1 MPLSIVMPTYNG
13 MKFVQQAIGSVLSQ
27 SYQDWELIISD
38 DGSKDGTREYLS
50 TIRDPRV
57 DVHLQQKNLG
67 IFGNLNFLFGL
78 AGNEITQILC
88 QDDYFVDSGA
98 LNRLVERWSQL
109 PNEVAFLRANQ
120 SLDVIARHHAYS
132 CDVIPPI
139 VRPEESDLM
148 FFLFGCIPG
157 NLSNVSVRTEA
168 VQSAGWFRTDLP
180 YAGDFEFWSRLGR
193 KRPFAVAPIH
203 VSHIRSHPEQGS
215 VMLNRKGELLPQMRE
230 VVETLYQKLVAQ
242 GYRPALLRLA
252 ATMIYTSRM
261 RDRGIKDLIR
271 GKGSGYLRRVER
283 ELDSSCF
290 SFGRSMG
297 WLIFFMSLGGRLF
310 TISIA
315 KRILRERSDRA
326 VVNEA
331 G

>member
-132 CDVIPPI
+132 CD
-139 VRPEESDLM
+139 
-148 FFLFGCIPG
+148 
-157 NLSNVSVRTEA
+157 
-168 VQSAGWFRTDLP
+168 
-180 YAGDFEFWSRLGR
+180 
-193 KRPFAVAPIH
+193 
-203 VSHIRSHPEQGS
+203 
-215 VMLNRKGELLPQMRE
+215 
-230 VVETLYQKLVAQ
+230 
-242 GYRPALLRLA
+242 
-252 ATMIYTSRM
+252 
-261 RDRGIKDLIR
+261 
-271 GKGSGYLRRVER
+271 
-283 ELDSSCF
+283 
-290 SFGRSMG
+290 
-297 WLIFFMSLGGRLF
+297 
-310 TISIA
+310 
-315 KRILRERSDRA
+315 
-326 VVNEA
+326 
-331 G
+331 